1 MVLAR
6 NILMQFMMR
15 KINMVAEKD
24 DYFNKP
30 PTTEI
35 LITGLD
41 IWRFRKS
48 IQRKT
53 LDRSERKEVAE
64 D

>member
-24 DYFNKP
+24 DYFNKS

-41 IWRFRKS
+41 KWRFRKP
-48 IQRKT
+48 IQRNP
-53 LDRSERKEVAE
+53 LDRSEKKEVTE

>member
-1 MVLAR
+1 
-6 NILMQFMMR
+6 MQFMMR

-24 DYFNKP
+24 DYFNKS

-41 IWRFRKS
+41 KWRFRKP
-48 IQRKT
+48 IQRKP

>member
-24 DYFNKP
+24 DYFNKS

>member
-24 DYFNKP
+24 DYFNKS

-41 IWRFRKS
+41 KWRFRKP
-48 IQRKT
+48 IQRKP